1 MDGQRWTLRL
11 KLFNQICWQVCIYC
25 WQLLIFAVNKNQ
37 VVSQAMYFLLPKKKV
52 IKEGTHWF
60 ASTST
65 FFWMELVHIGFTSL
79 CLDYVLVLVSPKID
93 LISVG
98 KASSSIVPPI
108 SLLDVY
114 LPLKI
119 SKWSEDWRKISI
131 CLDQKITMEDDLC
144 QVPSVVF
151 LWCRLQV

>member
-1 MDGQRWTLRL
+1 MLFVKRSFKKCMDGQRWTLRL

-114 LPLKI
+114 FPLKI
-119 SKWSEDWRKISI
+119 SKWMTIEGKYLYAWTKRSLWKMI
-131 CLDQKITMEDDLC
+131 CAK
-144 QVPSVVF
+144 F
-151 LWCRLQV
+151 